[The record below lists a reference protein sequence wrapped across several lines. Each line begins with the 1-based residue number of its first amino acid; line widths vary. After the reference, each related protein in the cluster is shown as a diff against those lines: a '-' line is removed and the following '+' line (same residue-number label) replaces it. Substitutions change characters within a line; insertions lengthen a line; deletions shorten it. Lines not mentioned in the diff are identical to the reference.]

1 MEHKNLILTIIRWT
15 SIPMVLVSFGISAW
29 SGMLDGPRFII
40 YTGFLLFFWWITEEK
55 AKCEMCGDELSEG
68 YDVYCI
74 HCEDDL
80 DGRNESY
87 TEESE
92 NRIKVVKCYKEGGK
106 TIDIYKKK

>member
-1 MEHKNLILTIIRWT
+1 
-15 SIPMVLVSFGISAW
+15 MVLVSFGISAW

-40 YTGFLLFFWWITEEK
+40 YTGFLLFFWLITEEK
-55 AKCEMCGDELSEG
+55 EKKCEMCGDELSEG

-92 NRIKVVKCYKEGGK
+92 NRIKVVKCYKEDK
-106 TIDIYKKK
+106 ETIKVIDIYKKK